1 MSWQFKARKPA
12 TMCKIIPEMYQMWR
26 NYWKSSVCMVVM
38 ESSIAKSSEAI
49 TITLVTFIEAVSVL
63 TLAFLR
69 IFFFSHALNK

>member
-1 MSWQFKARKPA
+1 
-12 TMCKIIPEMYQMWR
+12 
-26 NYWKSSVCMVVM
+26 MVVM

-69 IFFFSHALNK
+69 MFFFFSHALNK

>member
-1 MSWQFKARKPA
+1 
-12 TMCKIIPEMYQMWR
+12 
-26 NYWKSSVCMVVM
+26 MVVM